1 MTQPGGGGRRTDT
14 LRLGVVGLG
23 WFGNVLTANPRTSRL
38 ADVVACRARSERAR
52 PGGRGRAHRDP
63 PLHTRRD
70 GGAKRGGREARV
82 RREAARAHHGRREAS
97 HRPDLPTWRRD
108 PLEAPFDRMT
118 ALGVH
123 TVDTFHYYRL
133 SLAEEEEEKAL
144 GSTLAPAPG
153 KRPTATFGGGSPP
166 VPFRSPPSAWIV
178 AASNGGGNRC
188 DASMSQLRWKEGS

>member
-1 MTQPGGGGRRTDT
+1 M
-14 LRLGVVGLG
+14 
-23 WFGNVLTANPRTSRL
+23 WS
-38 ADVVACRARSERAR
+38 
-52 PGGRGRAHRDP
+52 H
-63 PLHTRRD
+63 
-70 GGAKRGGREARV
+70 
-82 RREAARAHHGRREAS
+82 AARARNEPDPAVEGALIATPHFTHVEMAVRSAEVGKHVFVEKPLALTMADARRAADAAS
-97 HRPDLPTWRRD
+97 RAGVVLQLEGIHTAAGGHRPDLPTWRRD